1 MMNIGR
7 LRYLLSLILICV
19 HQSKGSEEV
28 CTCTVLCATDLV
40 NTQGPGYYFSNNG
53 GCLQLTTNCSL
64 SSPLCVFKSQSE
76 CKSSCVQQQQPC
88 QDSPSG
94 CCPDGQSHRGQCPGE
109 TDAGLPSSAMRWNVV
124 SVGVVGSILALS
136 VLSISGLAVYYRH
149 KHKKRKRTRYIK
161 EVMQMYEDVSS
172 TDSLSDSSV
181 DDNPDSNNLFERL

>member
-1 MMNIGR
+1 MNIGR

-19 HQSKGSEEV
+19 HQSKGKFLTPHTTIGGYSLPYPTGSEEV

-76 CKSSCVQQQQPC
+76 CKSSCVQQQPC

-94 CCPDGQSHRGQCPGE
+94 CCPDGQSHRGQCRESTPIQC
-109 TDAGLPSSAMRWNVV
+109 TTVYDVV
-124 SVGVVGSILALS
+124 STLYSW
-136 VLSISGLAVYYRH
+136 
-149 KHKKRKRTRYIK
+149 
-161 EVMQMYEDVSS
+161 
-172 TDSLSDSSV
+172 
-181 DDNPDSNNLFERL
+181 